1 MPSKNNKKLA
11 AAERAAKL
19 RAEAEANPVVE
30 EEVET
35 PAVSADNL
43 PPAAPPTSE
52 VAALA
57 VTIEKPS
64 IVPSTSEQKKKKVS
78 APYKP
83 PSPLTPLTST
93 GSKTV
98 ITNSYRM
105 EIKKHTN
112 RRYDVTV
119 SKNVDGRVTE
129 IVGARGA
136 DKQQQ
141 NSLFQ
146 LITGLLKDDRM
157 DLKNISYDGALSLY
171 NSSNQELAGRAFFL
185 NSGDL
190 PQNLRSTLF
199 PRNEHGTL
207 NILIERNTQQPTL
220 DTQDVLQE
228 NLNGASCPVTQMLQ
242 QVMHQEAKRNGF
254 VVVDNGTEMFEK
266 PQGAADNGVHKM
278 NGIGAGLKIAKGGD
292 GKGAVHI
299 VMEYKTTRF
308 FDNGPLSAL
317 EKRVKFNDI
326 YQAQRYLSGL
336 KVGTTYSNQV
346 ITIHG
351 LSSTPIS
358 KLTYDGHSVLAR
370 SAEVAHRPVEQYNKN
385 WPAIQTRIRDRRTRE
400 YKVFSFP
407 IENLRV
413 LPDQKLMPKHG
424 SPPTCPVPGVRFA
437 QTTAVGQAAKLLSP
451 NPTLASFGAQILP
464 TPITVQAVEV
474 PAPTILYKDSK
485 DRVVQAMVNRE
496 SAKWIKP
503 AGAKFFEPA
512 SPFKVL
518 ILYNSVHLNS
528 EEQRGSIRGK
538 VENVKEQ
545 LQSMAARGTGLVIT
559 VSGTEDLGAR
569 FGEGVSAGEAIR
581 MKLETL
587 KNLPANEK
595 PVVIYIDH
603 STSQTH
609 GVLKLQ
615 ERLCEVVTQQMSID
629 KSLKKPIGGATLT
642 NFLLKFNQ
650 KRGGMSHKVQPD
662 AMIAHLY
669 GDQSNTLIISY
680 DVCHSSGKV
689 YVKGEFCEE
698 PSCVGFAYNSTKS
711 REMFIGDFA
720 YQSSRHERVDEQ
732 ILKEKTKDILNKYGI
747 SHHKAPSSIIIL
759 RDGVSEGQH
768 QMVYD
773 DEFPS
778 IEQAVTEFVQ
788 EKNKFFKEQKKNIVV
803 TQPAIALLV
812 ITKRHANRLYQRDE
826 QGVIKNVSPL
836 LAVDTVVVKK
846 AGNEMLFVS
855 HCPLK
860 GTAQFIAVHTIIN
873 QKVFTKNDE
882 IVRLLAALSC
892 ARQVSTSVVSL
903 PESIYAAD
911 DYAKR
916 GADLFREWKLLMV
929 ETGGEVPM
937 VHTENGMQFD
947 WRAITERLNYQNSC
961 FKNIRIA

>member
-19 RAEAEANPVVE
+19 RAEAEETAATNPVVE
-30 EEVET
+30 DAVET
-35 PAVSADNL
+35 PADNA
-43 PPAAPPTSE
+43 PVAPPSSE
-52 VAALA
+52 MAALA
-57 VTIEKPS
+57 VTTEKPS
-64 IVPSTSEQKKKKVS
+64 IIPSTSEQKKKKVS

-83 PSPLTPLTST
+83 PAPLTPLTST

-171 NSSNQELAGRAFFL
+171 NSSNQELAGRTFFL

-190 PQNLRSTLF
+190 SQNLRSTLF
-199 PRNEHGTL
+199 PRNENGTL
-207 NILIERNTQQPTL
+207 DILIERNAQQPTL

-266 PQGAADNGVHKM
+266 PRGEANNGVHEM

-299 VMEYKTTRF
+299 VMEFKTTRF

-317 EKRVKFNDI
+317 GSRAKFNDI
-326 YQAQRYLSGL
+326 FHAQRYLSGL

-351 LSSTPIS
+351 LSSDSIS
-358 KLTYDGHSVLAR
+358 QLTYDGNSILAR
-370 SAEVAHRPVEQYNKN
+370 SAEVAHRDVREYNGN
-385 WPAIQTRIRDRRTRE
+385 WPAVQTRIRDRRTRQFR
-400 YKVFSFP
+400 VFSFP
-407 IENLRV
+407 IENLKV

-424 SPPTCPVPGVRFA
+424 SPPTCPGPEVRFA
-437 QTTAVGQAAKLLSP
+437 QTTTVGQSAKLLAP

-464 TPITVQAVEV
+464 TPLTVQAVEV
-474 PAPTILYKDSK
+474 PAPTILYKDSQA
-485 DRVVQAMVNRE
+485 RVIQAMVNRQ
-496 SAKWIKP
+496 SANWRKP
-503 AGAKFFEPA
+503 AGGKFFEPA

-518 ILYNSVHLNS
+518 ILYNSVYLTS
-528 EEQRGSIRGK
+528 QQRGSIGEK
-538 VENVKEQ
+538 VEDVKTQ
-545 LQSMAARGTGLVIT
+545 LQSMSARGTGLLIT
-559 VSGTEDLGAR
+559 VSGTEDLGGT
-569 FGEGVSAGEAIR
+569 FGDEVSAGEAIR

-587 KNLPANEK
+587 KDLPANEK
-595 PVVIYIDH
+595 PVVIYIDP

-615 ERLCEVVTQQMSID
+615 ERLCEVVTQQLSID
-629 KSLKKPIGGATLT
+629 KSLKRSIGGATLT
-642 NFLLKFNQ
+642 NFLLKLNQ
-650 KRGGMSHKVQPD
+650 KRGGLNHKVQPD

-669 GDQSNTLIISY
+669 GEKSNTLIISY
-680 DVCHSSGKV
+680 DVCHSSGRV
-689 YVKGEFCEE
+689 YVRGELTDE

-720 YQSSRHERVDEQ
+720 YQLSRHERVDEQ

-747 SHHKAPSSIIIL
+747 SHSKAPSNIIIL

-773 DEFPS
+773 DEFPA

-788 EKNKFFKEQKKNIVV
+788 EKNKFFKEKKMNIVLS
-803 TQPAIALLV
+803 QPSIALLV
-812 ITKRHANRLYQRDE
+812 ITKRHANRLYEKNE

-860 GTAQFIAVHTIIN
+860 GTAQFIAVHIIVN
-873 QKVFTKNDE
+873 QKVFSKNDE

-916 GADLFREWKLLMV
+916 GADLFREWRLLM
-929 ETGGEVPM
+929 GAEVPTL
-937 VHTENGMQFD
+937 HTENGMQFD
-947 WRAITERLNYQNSC
+947 WRAITERLNYQNSI